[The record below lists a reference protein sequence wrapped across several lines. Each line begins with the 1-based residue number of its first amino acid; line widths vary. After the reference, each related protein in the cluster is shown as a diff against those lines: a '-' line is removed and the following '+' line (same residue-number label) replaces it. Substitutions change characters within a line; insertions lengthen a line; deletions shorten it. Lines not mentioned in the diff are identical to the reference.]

1 MRCRVERHRSSSSLV
16 GRVYPLALEL
26 GESPLWS
33 VAQQQLY
40 CVDIAGRDICRV
52 DIVASTCEKYA
63 LPCRATAI
71 VLTDNGVLLAAG
83 TVLLEAN
90 LKEGEVGR
98 SIAAQGGPGNA
109 EVFNDAKCDA
119 AGRLWI
125 GTRHRDRLPGGG
137 SLYRLDETG
146 RFLRAA
152 DGFTVANGLAWSLRE
167 KRLYVADS
175 RRRLILRYAY
185 DPAEGMI
192 RDGAVFAEFAAG
204 DGAPDGLTIDEDDHV
219 WCAIWDG
226 ASVRRYTPDGRLERT
241 IQLPV
246 RRPTSCIFGGADLGT
261 LFVTTARVASRSH
274 SGFPGT
280 LAGSL
285 FALEP
290 GTAGLPGNSVHRLL

>member
-1 MRCRVERHRSSSSLV
+1 
-16 GRVYPLALEL
+16 LALDL
-26 GESPLWS
+26 GESPIWS
-33 VAQQQLY
+33 VEQQQLY
-40 CVDIAGRDICRV
+40 CIDIARRDLCRV

-63 LPCRATAI
+63 LPCRATAV
-71 VLTDNGVLLAAG
+71 VLTHDGVLLAAG
-83 TVLLEAN
+83 TTLLEAN
-90 LKEGEVGR
+90 LREGRVGR
-98 SIAAQGGPGNA
+98 AIATEGGPGNA

-125 GTRHRDRLPGGG
+125 GTRHRDRVPGGG

-146 RFLRAA
+146 RFLRVA
-152 DGFTVANGLAWSLRE
+152 DGFSVANGLAWSR
-167 KRLYVADS
+167 RGNRMYVADS

-192 RDGAVFAEFAAG
+192 HDAAVFAELAGG
-204 DGAPDGLTIDEDDHV
+204 DGSPDGLTVDEDDHV

-226 ASVRRYTPDGRLERT
+226 ASVRRYTPDGRLERI

-246 RRPTSCIFGGADLGT
+246 RRPTSCIFGGADLRT
-261 LFVTTARVASRSH
+261 LFVTTAREASTGHTGS
-274 SGFPGT
+274 PGT

-290 GTAGLPGNSVHRLL
+290 GTAGLPGSAHRSPMRFIETALRGRSDA